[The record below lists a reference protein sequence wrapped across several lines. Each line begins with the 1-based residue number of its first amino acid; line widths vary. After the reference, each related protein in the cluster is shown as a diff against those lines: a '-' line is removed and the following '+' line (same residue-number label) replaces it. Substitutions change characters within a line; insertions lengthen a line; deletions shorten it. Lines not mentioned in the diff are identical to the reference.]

1 MEPRFQSSINPAEY
15 TRQVNVTSPSLSPPL
30 LPSFLIRA
38 ETRQAACLAA
48 IPLLHAF
55 HHPPFR
61 PFLSPRRFFKLTE
74 PPSPSSSS
82 SLHRC
87 RIWRDKPRYLAPTL
101 LTSVSSTTTGGEDD
115 DDDDV
120 RDAVSARTL
129 EERAGGYVSG
139 TLNWIEFAMVSFFLP
154 FSSNTLFKKRLK
166 SVV

>member
-101 LTSVSSTTTGGEDD
+101 LTSVSSTTTGG
-115 DDDDV
+115 
-120 RDAVSARTL
+120 RTTTTTTTC
-129 EERAGGYVSG
+129 A
-139 TLNWIEFAMVSFFLP
+139 
-154 FSSNTLFKKRLK
+154 TLFLHEHSKKEPADTCRER
-166 SVV
+166 

>member
-15 TRQVNVTSPSLSPPL
+15 TRQVNVTSPSLPPATLVPDQSRDTPGRVSCGNPTFTCLPPPPL
-30 LPSFLIRA
+30 PPLFVPS
-38 ETRQAACLAA
+38 
-48 IPLLHAF
+48 
-55 HHPPFR
+55 
-61 PFLSPRRFFKLTE
+61 FFKLTE